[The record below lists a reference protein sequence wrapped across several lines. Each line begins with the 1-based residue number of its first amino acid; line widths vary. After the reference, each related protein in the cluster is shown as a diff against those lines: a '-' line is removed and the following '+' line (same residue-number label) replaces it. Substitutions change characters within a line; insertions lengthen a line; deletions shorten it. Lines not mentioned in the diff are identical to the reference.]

1 MKNIFFIVGLFFI
14 VTSCSK
20 EAKLNRYIG
29 GTWKVISYKS
39 EPTSKIIYVNGNPQ
53 TFSSEMTFVFKYDSE
68 NTGKVTFK
76 ETTTQDSNSESG
88 TYLLESDDDLTITY
102 GLGTFPG
109 DVQTF
114 SIFSYDK
121 LNLEMDDSNGKRYV
135 LKKQ

>member
-1 MKNIFFIVGLFFI
+1 
-14 VTSCSK
+14 
-20 EAKLNRYIG
+20 
-29 GTWKVISYKS
+29 
-39 EPTSKIIYVNGNPQ
+39 
-53 TFSSEMTFVFKYDSE
+53 MTFVFKYDSE

-88 TYLLESDDDLTITY
+88 TYLLASDDDLTITY
-102 GLGTFPG
+102 GLGAFPG

-114 SIFSYDK
+114 SIYSYDK